1 MEAPIFLVERP
12 LKRPG
17 SRQRC
22 PTGRLQM
29 LSPAGLGRKGKSQ
42 NNPWKRL
49 LISLGWNRKPAL
61 QLARV
66 SHRVAG
72 TMMKSSLITVRW
84 LVPTKG
90 LAGTDG
96 AGRALACPFP
106 LSAYMLAR
114 P

>member
-12 LKRPG
+12 LKRSG

-42 NNPWKRL
+42 NNPWKLL
-49 LISLGWNRKPAL
+49 LISLGWNPKPAL
-61 QLARV
+61 QLARI

-72 TMMKSSLITVRW
+72 SMMKISLITVR
-84 LVPTKG
+84 
-90 LAGTDG
+90 
-96 AGRALACPFP
+96 
-106 LSAYMLAR
+106 
-114 P
+114 